1 MNERIINLTL
11 AGCTDKKISEITGLS
26 VNKIHAINCKTR
38 AEMYNSKVEE
48 AKQLRRKGYTH
59 REIADMMNISSG
71 TAFNYT
77 SDTPKEP
84 REPSNMLEFK
94 KEWNAVCRRLN
105 PKAWEDKND

>member
-1 MNERIINLTL
+1 
-11 AGCTDKKISEITGLS
+11 
-26 VNKIHAINCKTR
+26 
-38 AEMYNSKVEE
+38 MYNSKVEE